1 LPFSLPKFDLD
12 FEFIKTTVVFKTTV
26 VCNRF
31 NVQKM
36 RKQREPIRLLLTWIR
51 GAVGKEFVIKHY
63 KYGVVKTKFPDMTR
77 IIASARQRKC
87 RNLFK
92 EAVEYAKSVYADPV
106 KKKEWQKKT
115 RKKHRV
121 FNRIVKDYM
130 LAAKES
136 SLKRQEAGTRIIR
149 RCFDPLQKMDNENCA
164 GLPFLSAQHSPNF
177 VETG

>member
-1 LPFSLPKFDLD
+1 LPFSFPKFDQD
-12 FEFIKTTVVFKTTV
+12 FEFIKTTVVLKTTM
-26 VCNRF
+26 VCNSF

-36 RKQREPIRLLLTWIR
+36 RKQKEPIRLLLTWIR

-77 IIASARQRKC
+77 IIASARQCKC

-106 KKKEWQKKT
+106 RKKEWQKKT

-130 LAAKES
+130 LAAKEAAYQRE
-136 SLKRQEAGTRIIR
+136 KTGTLIIR
-149 RCFDPLQKMDNENCA
+149 KCFDTLQQMENTNIPET
-164 GLPFLSAQHSPNF
+164 LQISSTLAQNYI
-177 VETG
+177 ETG